1 MATVDLGKISFV
13 NKGTYD
19 ASTTYEERDVVQFT
33 DGALS
38 SYVYINATPA
48 SGQTPSTGGS
58 VNSSHW
64 SLFAGGVSI
73 GVGNNKIV
81 TTDGSGNVSSL
92 AIGSTGQFLKVTG
105 SNTLGFAT
113 SDPAG
118 LVRIKSVTSTT
129 AHTFSGSTGNP
140 GTTMS
145 GMVAMS
151 SLIND
156 FTPTNASNTLVITAH
171 VVTWKG
177 ANGQLFMGIKDTT
190 NTTYL
195 GVGGDYY
202 NSAGSGISGNITIRA
217 VISAGSTTARNYQV
231 FMGATMGGTH
241 AINKDYHGNNN
252 GISSI
257 VVEEYAAAVVA

>member
-1 MATVDLGKISFV
+1 MASKIKVDQI
-13 NKGTYD
+13 
-19 ASTTYEERDVVQFT
+19 E
-33 DGALS
+33 
-38 SYVYINATPA
+38 
-48 SGQTPSTGGS
+48 
-58 VNSSHW
+58 
-64 SLFAGGVSI
+64 
-73 GVGNNKIV
+73 
-81 TTDGSGNVSSL
+81 
-92 AIGSTGQFLKVTG
+92 GSTGSTITIPTG
-105 SNTLGFAT
+105 QTLTITDGIAASNIGSGTLASARLPTVPVSKGGTGLTSLGSAGQVIQVASGGSTLEFAT
-113 SDPAG
+113 ASSGG

-129 AHTFSGSTGNP
+129 AHSFSGSTGNP

-145 GMVAMS
+145 GMVGMS
-151 SLIND
+151 SLINA

-171 VVTWKG
+171 VVTHKG
-177 ANGQLFMGIKDTT
+177 ANGQLFMGVKDTT
-190 NTTYL
+190 NTTYF

-241 AINKDYHGNNN
+241 SINKDYHGNNN